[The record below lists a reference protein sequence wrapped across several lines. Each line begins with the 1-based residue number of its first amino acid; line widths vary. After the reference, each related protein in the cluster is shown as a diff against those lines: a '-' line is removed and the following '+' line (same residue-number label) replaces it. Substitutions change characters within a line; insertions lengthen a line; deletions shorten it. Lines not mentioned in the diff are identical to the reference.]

1 MEKWYKN
8 RQAWVFIVLTLLVIV
23 GVTGVL
29 ESRSFSF
36 IKDITERNLGFLGL
50 VTELKLIFS
59 SIGDFVPFLKDHNAS
74 LGESL
79 EKAEH
84 YLLIVNAISLIQLM
98 LLEISKTWV
107 FKVLLLGLLVLSFFK
122 APKFLSVKLLILVL
136 AINPGLQ
143 IFSITMNQLSH
154 SSSLNYGDEYLI
166 ELKAIVQKVDEE
178 RSQMMQEHAQKL
190 TEINNGKKGIVLF
203 KKLKEDISYD
213 LKKAKTTI
221 SGDYQQVRLL
231 IHDGGKEIIRKLFI
245 FCTTIL
251 FSLLIVP
258 IGYAAI
264 VYTLYHSVVTVQFK
278 QQIKSIEDKVEQ
290 EVIEKP
296 KAKIQKVI
304 QKPKDLIH
312 KANAKVK
319 GVEASLKDHVSE
331 VEGTVREKE
340 QEVKSTI
347 DTTEE
352 KAKSAKE
359 SVETEISNE
368 ENSVKYKVKKAEKG
382 IDDLKKKL

>member
-8 RQAWVFIVLTLLVIV
+8 RQVWLFSVLTILVIV
-23 GVTGVL
+23 GVSGVL

-36 IKDITERNLGFLGL
+36 IKDISERNLGFLGL
-50 VTELKLIFS
+50 VAELKLIFS

-79 EKAEH
+79 EKAER
-84 YLLIVNAISLIQLM
+84 YLMIVNVISLIQLM
-98 LLEISKTWV
+98 LLEISKTWI
-107 FKVLLLGLLVLSFFK
+107 FKILLVGLLVLSFFK
-122 APKFLSVKLLILVL
+122 TPRFLSVKLLILVL

-154 SSSLNYGDEYLI
+154 SSSLNYGDEYLT
-166 ELKAIVQKVDEE
+166 ELKAIVKKVDEE
-178 RSQMMQEHAQKL
+178 RSQMMQEHAKKL

-251 FSLLIVP
+251 FSLFIVP
-258 IGYAAI
+258 IGYAVI
-264 VYTLYHSVVTVQFK
+264 IYTLYNSVVTVQFK
-278 QQIKSIEDKVEQ
+278 QQIKSIEERVEQ

-296 KAKIQKVI
+296 KAKIQKAI
-304 QKPKDLIH
+304 QKPKELIQ
-312 KANAKVK
+312 KASAKVK
-319 GVEASLKDHVSE
+319 GVEASVKDKVSE
-331 VEGTVREKE
+331 AEETVKKKE
-340 QEVKSTI
+340 RAVKSDI
-347 DTTEE
+347 EDTDQ
-352 KAKSAKE
+352 K
-359 SVETEISNE
+359 I
-368 ENSVKYKVKKAEKG
+368 KAEERKVQNVVNP
-382 IDDLKKKL
+382 KKKK